1 MVGGEGEQSERK
13 RANQSQTNK
22 HGNRQAELTAN
33 SPTMRSCSLCSLSTD
48 VDSRQKCSS
57 TRSMR
62 SCFSLQ
68 VEVGMLRASRK
79 QRMSLT
85 LQASSCWRVNLPEV
99 RMVHLLHCRP
109 FCRWLL
115 GGLGRQVEQKARWQ
129 SLHTFCHQLVNHQ
142 LVNVSHTFCHQ
153 SMHHSQSITS

>member
-1 MVGGEGEQSERK
+1 MGRRERWWVGRGNRVRERELNK
-13 RANQSQTNK
+13 AKQTNK
-22 HGNRQAELTAN
+22 QRNGQAELTAN

-129 SLHTFCHQLVNHQ
+129 SLHTFCHR
-142 LVNVSHTFCHQ
+142 
-153 SMHHSQSITS
+153 SITS